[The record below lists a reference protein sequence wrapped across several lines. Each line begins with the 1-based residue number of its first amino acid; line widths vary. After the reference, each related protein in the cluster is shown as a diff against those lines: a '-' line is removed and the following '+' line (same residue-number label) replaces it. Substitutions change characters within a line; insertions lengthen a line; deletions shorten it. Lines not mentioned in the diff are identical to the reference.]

1 MIFKKEIKGFERN
14 ELEFSTTD
22 PTVVIV
28 LTPMTLN
35 VRKISLN
42 TIESIQKFC
51 EIFSMQKF
59 FLRL

>member
-14 ELEFSTTD
+14 ELEFSTID

-42 TIESIQKFC
+42 AIESIQKFC
-51 EIFSMQKF
+51 EIFLMQKF